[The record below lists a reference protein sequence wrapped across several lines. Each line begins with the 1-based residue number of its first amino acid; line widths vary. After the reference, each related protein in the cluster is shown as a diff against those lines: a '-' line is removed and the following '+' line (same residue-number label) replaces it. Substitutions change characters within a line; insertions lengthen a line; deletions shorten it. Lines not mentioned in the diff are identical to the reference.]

1 MRTPEYENQGDIGE
15 DEGVNYERAME
26 IALEQAHFSSK
37 ASGDVPVGAVVL
49 DEVGRLVG
57 IGSNRREL
65 LSDPVGHA
73 EIVAIKSAARALGKW
88 RLDGCTLVVTL
99 EPCAMCAGAIQQSR
113 ISRVVF
119 GAFDEKAGAVGSSID
134 ILRDP
139 RALQKV
145 EVVSGLMKEE
155 CARLLGD
162 FFKERRA

>member
-1 MRTPEYENQGDIGE
+1 
-15 DEGVNYERAME
+15 ME
-26 IALEQAHFSSK
+26 IALEQALFSSK

-49 DEVGRLVG
+49 DEIGRLVG

-99 EPCAMCAGAIQQSR
+99 EPCAMCAGAIAQSR
-113 ISRVVF
+113 ISRLVF
-119 GAFDEKAGAVGSSID
+119 VAFDEKAGAVGSLMD
-134 ILRDP
+134 VLRDP

-145 EVVSGLMKEE
+145 EVISGVMQEE
-155 CARLLGD
+155 CAKVLSD
-162 FFKERRA
+162 FFKERRT